1 MTLTPQPPPL
11 ARARKR
17 VTGLLAVSAGA
28 IVLGA
33 CLASCGNPQPQAAGA
48 AAARPQ
54 PQHQMQHQG
63 HASMTGGG
71 TQPQPSPAAEL
82 PRVSMK
88 KLKATAGCPKARL
101 QIDADELKQAA
112 CQTERGR
119 YTIVTFTTDEGKR
132 AWLDHAQP
140 YGGTYLVGDR
150 WTVVSTPE
158 LLEGLREQ
166 VGGRIET
173 GAQHH

>member
-17 VTGLLAVSAGA
+17 VTGLLAVPAGA

-33 CLASCGNPQPQAAGA
+33 CLASCGNPHAQAAGGA
-48 AAARPQ
+48 AHHPQ
-54 PQHQMQHQG
+54 MRHQG
-63 HASMTGGG
+63 HASMTGGAG
-71 TQPQPSPAAEL
+71 ARPQPSPTTAKL
-82 PRVSMK
+82 PRVSME
-88 KLKATAGCPKARL
+88 KLKAAAGCPEARL
-101 QIDADELKQAA
+101 QVDADELKQAA
-112 CQTERGR
+112 CRTERGW
-119 YTIVTFTTDEGKR
+119 YTIVTFTEDEGKR

-158 LLEGLREQ
+158 LLDGLRRQ
-166 VGGRIET
+166 VGGQIET
-173 GAQHH
+173 GARHH

>member
-1 MTLTPQPPPL
+1 MTLTPQQPPP
-11 ARARKR
+11 ARVRTR
-17 VTGLLAVSAGA
+17 VMGLLAVSAGV

-33 CLASCGNPQPQAAGA
+33 CLASCGNPQAQAAGGA
-48 AAARPQ
+48 ASHPRT
-54 PQHQMQHQG
+54 QHQG

-71 TQPQPSPAAEL
+71 AQPQPSPTATL
-82 PRVSMK
+82 PRVGMK
-88 KLKATAGCPKARL
+88 RLKAAAGCPKARL

-112 CQTERGR
+112 CQSARGR

-158 LLEGLREQ
+158 LLEGLRKQ